1 MLAIRNVSRYRAAS
15 YHLAISAGIAAI
27 TLTVM
32 LALWYPSPL
41 FAAMGGM
48 QLIALIVG
56 VDVAI
61 GPLITLVIFDTRK
74 KELLV
79 DLMVIALLQ
88 VAALGYGVYAMS
100 LGRPVFM
107 VATDL
112 GIRVVPAVE
121 IDDEELAK
129 AQRDEFRRR
138 PLTGPLL
145 VAVQEPSDRNER
157 SNIAFAALAGKGIQ
171 NLPRYFV
178 PYAEKRTE
186 VVKTSRP
193 LTDLDLGAE
202 DLARLDAYLQRVGR
216 KAEELR
222 CLPVTTKRGLLTA
235 ILNENGDV
243 LELLAIR
250 PDLRQAQIGIGGSH

>member
-1 MLAIRNVSRYRAAS
+1 MLAIKNLSRYRAAS
-15 YHLAISAGIAAI
+15 YHLVISAGIAAI

-48 QLIALIVG
+48 ELIALIVG

-74 KELLV
+74 KELLF
-79 DLMVIALLQ
+79 DLAVIALLQ
-88 VAALGYGVYAMS
+88 VAALGYGVYTMS
-100 LGRPVFM
+100 LARPVFM

-129 AQRDEFRRR
+129 AQRDEFRHR
-138 PLTGPLL
+138 PLTGPQL
-145 VAVQEPSDRNER
+145 VAVQEPSDKKER
-157 SNIAFAALAGKGIQ
+157 EKIVFAALAGKGIQ
-171 NLPRYFV
+171 NLPQYFV

-186 VVKTSRP
+186 VVKISRP
-193 LTDLDLGAE
+193 LADLDLTDE
-202 DLARLDAYLQRVGR
+202 DRAHLDAYLRRVGR
-216 KAEELR
+216 KADELR

-235 ILNENGDV
+235 ILDANGEL
-243 LELLAIR
+243 LELLAIP
-250 PDLRQAQIGIGGSH
+250 PDLRQAQK